1 MRASLGCCCLGCA
14 PLLPRALGGVCSF
27 GVGVISL
34 SSSPVPPPRSKSFE
48 RSSLKEAVFRLGV
61 MRKAR
66 RHRLRGGDV
75 GPHGGSSEHGRPIDE
90 YSLLPASSVCQ
101 IPWTADTGASP
112 RDSGVGAQCPCG
124 DTQGRAVPRG
134 QGQARERGRQ
144 PGRAGFPIHAG
155 QTEGRGLYRP
165 GVTRAHIPWSRQDT
179 QVLVA

>member
-61 MRKAR
+61 TRKAR

-101 IPWTADTGASP
+101 IPWWRTLERPPEIQEWEPSAPVGTRRGERCPGARGRP
-112 RDSGVGAQCPCG
+112 GRGAGSQ
-124 DTQGRAVPRG
+124 A
-134 QGQARERGRQ
+134 GQA
-144 PGRAGFPIHAG
+144 FPSMQVKQKGGDSTG
-155 QTEGRGLYRP
+155 QE
-165 GVTRAHIPWSRQDT
+165 
-179 QVLVA
+179 